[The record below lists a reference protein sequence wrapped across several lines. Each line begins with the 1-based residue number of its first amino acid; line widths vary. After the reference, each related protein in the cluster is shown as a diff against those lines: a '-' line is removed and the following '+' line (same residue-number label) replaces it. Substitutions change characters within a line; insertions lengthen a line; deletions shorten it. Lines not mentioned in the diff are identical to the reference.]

1 MAASRDEN
9 NNNIT
14 KIGSGNMKASS
25 EDLFKAQK
33 MLGGGG
39 HEQEQQPPPQTQGG
53 GGGGGGN
60 SRNEL
65 LLKDLQD
72 AMRWGSIPNSLLGGR
87 ATQEM
92 ELDSL
97 MGPPDPALR
106 SQPSPPS
113 AASNEG
119 LLEDIVRPGA
129 TRRNM
134 WAGMKQNETE
144 HN

>member
-9 NNNIT
+9 NNDNNIT

-39 HEQEQQPPPQTQGG
+39 HEQEQQPPQTPGGGG

-72 AMRWGSIPNSLLGGR
+72 AMCWGSIPNSLLGGR
-87 ATQEM
+87 AAQEM
-92 ELDSL
+92 EIDSL

-106 SQPSPPS
+106 SQPSPAS
-113 AASNEG
+113 GASNEG

-134 WAGMKQNETE
+134 
-144 HN
+144 

>member
-9 NNNIT
+9 NNNINIT

-39 HEQEQQPPPQTQGG
+39 HEQEQQPPQTQGG

-72 AMRWGSIPNSLLGGR
+72 AMCWGSIPNSLLGGR
-87 ATQEM
+87 AAQEM
-92 ELDSL
+92 EIDSL

-106 SQPSPPS
+106 SQPSPAS
-113 AASNEG
+113 GASNEG

-134 WAGMKQNETE
+134 
-144 HN
+144 

>member
-1 MAASRDEN
+1 MAASRDENNNN

-39 HEQEQQPPPQTQGG
+39 HEQEQQPPHTQG

-72 AMRWGSIPNSLLGGR
+72 AMCWGSIPNSLLGGGR
-87 ATQEM
+87 AAQEM
-92 ELDSL
+92 EIDSL

-106 SQPSPPS
+106 SQPSPAS
-113 AASNEG
+113 GASNEG

-134 WAGMKQNETE
+134 
-144 HN
+144 

>member
-9 NNNIT
+9 NNNINIT

-39 HEQEQQPPPQTQGG
+39 HEQEQQPPQTQGGG

-72 AMRWGSIPNSLLGGR
+72 AMCWGSIPNSLLGGGR
-87 ATQEM
+87 AAQEM
-92 ELDSL
+92 EIDSL

-106 SQPSPPS
+106 SQPSPAS
-113 AASNEG
+113 GASNEG

-134 WAGMKQNETE
+134 
-144 HN
+144 